1 MNITLLSRFRILFAR
16 YDWTPAQ
23 RRNYCRQWARSF
35 RALGDKALIATQVSK
50 AGARS

>member
-1 MNITLLSRFRILFAR
+1 MNTVRLRQFRRLFAS

-35 RALGDKALIATQVSK
+35 RALGDKALIATPVSK
-50 AGARS
+50 VGTRS